1 MEAVDV
7 TTGVCVVVNT
17 LPDRVTVMMG
27 QLDVLDLRFVARPTP
42 SPTPSATARHKV
54 AITVSAPKYLLRLV
68 LETGRKGGSGWL
80 NAILLVSLEP
90 V

>member
-27 QLDVLDLRFVARPTP
+27 QLKKDLADRSLIHYLD
-42 SPTPSATARHKV
+42 
-54 AITVSAPKYLLRLV
+54 I
-68 LETGRKGGSGWL
+68 
-80 NAILLVSLEP
+80 
-90 V
+90 